1 MGWIVFIAF
10 AIAVEMIARFLTRNM
25 ADKKKRER
33 LLAFMWVGFGVILIL
48 IWLYLR

>member
-10 AIAVEMIARFLTRNM
+10 AIGVEVIARFLTRNM
-25 ADKKKRER
+25 EDKKKRER
-33 LLAFMWVGFGVILIL
+33 LLAFIWLGFGVILIL